1 MNKDI
6 LPRWIDIGLL
16 PLLNV
21 MAALIVSG
29 IIIAIIG
36 ENPFVAMGVMVKLSL
51 IHI

>member
-21 MAALIVSG
+21 LAALIVVG
-29 IIIAIIG
+29 ILIAILVG
-36 ENPFVAMGVMVKLSL
+36 HPFWSVVVTV
-51 IHI
+51 